1 MELRN
6 MFLWAALAFILMLI
20 YQQWQV
26 DYAPKQETVAS
37 QQAAPADGSSG
48 SSVPAP
54 AGDTPTAPM
63 PTADKPAQAA
73 AQPLA
78 SQKRIHIQTDVLDLV
93 IDTVGGDIRKAW
105 LPGYPVSVD
114 KPDEPTELLVDS
126 GPHTF
131 IAQSGLVAAAKSGSA
146 VPDHHT
152 IYSAQQTEYKLEPG
166 QDSLD
171 VVLTWTSNNG
181 VQVNKV
187 YTFKRDSYVVNVR
200 YDVTNTGTHPWQ
212 AYMYRQL
219 QHSKEVKKSSLGV
232 LPIYTGAVYSG
243 FDKTKDEKV
252 SYEKYKFKEMEE
264 HNLDVTLQGGWAAM
278 IQHYFIVA
286 MIPGQEQSN
295 RFYSLKTEGERFAIG
310 MIETKDHTLG
320 AGEKTSFGYDM
331 FIGPKVQKL
340 LGKAAPGLELTVDY
354 GYTTIVAQPLFWVLS
369 KIHGLV
375 GNWGWA
381 IILMTIL
388 LKAAFYKLQAKSY
401 VSMAKMRKLNP
412 RIQQMK
418 ERFGDN
424 KQGFQQAMMELWKKE
439 KVNPFGGCLPI
450 LIQMPIFL
458 SFYWVLLES
467 VELRQADWI
476 FWYKDLSQKDPFY
489 ILPVLNGIS
498 MFIQFK
504 LNPAPTDPMQEKIM
518 MLMPIFVSVLFLFFP
533 SGLVLYWTVN
543 GILQN
548 VQQYYITRHVA
559 KTA

>member
-6 MFLWAALAFILMLI
+6 MLLWAALAFILMLI

-26 DYAPKQETVAS
+26 DYGPKHETVATE
-37 QQAAPADGSSG
+37 QASPAAGDR
-48 SSVPAP
+48 SVPTP
-54 AGDTPTAPM
+54 AGDTPVAPSVA
-63 PTADKPAQAA
+63 ADKPEHATS
-73 AQPLA
+73 QPLA
-78 SQKRIHIQTDVLDLV
+78 SQQRIHIQTDVLDLE

-131 IAQSGLVAAAKSGSA
+131 IAQSGLVAAAKSGSS

-152 IYSAQQTEYKLEPG
+152 IYSAQNTEYKLSPG

-171 VVLTWTSNNG
+171 VVLTWTSKDG
-181 VQVNKV
+181 VRVNKV
-187 YTFKRDSYVVNVR
+187 YTFKRGSYVVNIR
-200 YDVTNTGTHPWQ
+200 YDVTNTGTRPWD

-219 QHSKEVKKSSLGV
+219 QHSKEVKKSGLGV

-252 SYEKYKFKEMEE
+252 SYQKYNFKEMEE

-310 MIETKDHTLG
+310 MIGTQDHKLA

-340 LGKAAPGLELTVDY
+340 LAKAAPGLELTVDY
-354 GYTTIVAQPLFWVLS
+354 GYTTIIAQPLFWVLS
-369 KIHGLV
+369 KIHALV

-388 LKAAFYKLQAKSY
+388 LKALFYRLQAKSY

-412 RIQQMK
+412 RIQQLK

-476 FWYKDLSQKDPFY
+476 FWYKDLSQKDPYF
-489 ILPVLNGIS
+489 ILPILNGIS

-548 VQQYYITRHVA
+548 IQQYYITRHVA
-559 KTA
+559 KTT

>member
-1 MELRN
+1 ML
-6 MFLWAALAFILMLI
+6 LWAALAFILMLI

-26 DYAPKQETVAS
+26 DYGPKHEAPATTE
-37 QQAAPADGSSG
+37 QQAATSDTGS
-48 SSVPAP
+48 SSVPTP
-54 AGDTPTAPM
+54 AADTPTAPA
-63 PTADKPAQAA
+63 PIADKPEHAK

-78 SQKRIHIQTDVLDLV
+78 SQQRVHIKTDVLDLEV
-93 IDTVGGDIRKAW
+93 DTVGGDIRKAW
-105 LPGYPVSVD
+105 LPDYPVSVD
-114 KPDEPTELLVDS
+114 KPDQPVELLKDS

-131 IAQSGLVAAAKSGSA
+131 IAQSGLVAVAKSGSQ

-152 IYSAQQTEYKLEPG
+152 IYSTQQTNYSLQPG

-171 VVLTWTSNNG
+171 VVLTWTSDNG
-181 VQVNKV
+181 VRVNKV
-187 YTFKRDSYVVNVR
+187 YTFKRGSYVVNVR
-200 YDVTNTGTHPWQ
+200 YDVTNTGTRPWQ
-212 AYMYRQL
+212 AFMYRQL
-219 QHSKEVKKSSLGV
+219 QHSKEVKKSGLGV

-252 SYEKYKFKEMEE
+252 SYQKYKFKDMEE
-264 HNLDVTLQGGWAAM
+264 QDLNVTLQGGWAAM

-286 MIPGQEQSN
+286 MIPGQEQTN
-295 RFYSLKTEGERFAIG
+295 RFYSLKTEGDRFAIG
-310 MIETKDHTLG
+310 MIGTQDHKLA
-320 AGEKTSFGYDM
+320 AGQNTSFGYKM

-340 LGKAAPGLELTVDY
+340 LGEAAPGLELTVDY
-354 GYTTIVAQPLFWVLS
+354 GYTTIIAQPLFWVLS
-369 KIHGLV
+369 KIHALV

-418 ERFGDN
+418 ERYGDN
-424 KQGFQQAMMELWKKE
+424 KQAFQQAMMELWKKE

-476 FWYKDLSQKDPFY
+476 LWYKDLSQKDPYFV
-489 ILPVLNGIS
+489 LPILNGIS

-518 MLMPIFVSVLFLFFP
+518 MFMPIFVSVLFLFFP

-548 VQQYYITRHVA
+548 IQQYYITRHVA
-559 KTA
+559 KTT